1 MRLDVLCGIAT
12 AGISPNAKSTV
23 RWENVNTS
31 LPNGPLR
38 MTGIGISLLQKQRH
52 KQHKKSKGQ
61 QRTK

>member
-1 MRLDVLCGIAT
+1 
-12 AGISPNAKSTV
+12 
-23 RWENVNTS
+23 